1 MFSKIIRNINNLF
14 ASVETFNKHI
24 NQYKIIS
31 KEKDIAL
38 LGLGTFFELAK
49 NVKELLEE
57 KGITRYR
64 LAKLA
69 DTRFEVVEK
78 WCSGSVE
85 RIDSDVL
92 ARFCYILDCEIAD
105 IIKYNV

>member
-1 MFSKIIRNINNLF
+1 MDKLRSVVNIG
-14 ASVETFNKHI
+14 S
-24 NQYKIIS
+24 Y
-31 KEKDIAL
+31 
-38 LGLGTFFELAK
+38 G
-49 NVKELLEE
+49 NVSIHLKELIDA

-78 WCSGSVE
+78 WCSGTVE

-92 ARFCYILDCEIAD
+92 ARFCYILNCD
-105 IIKYNV
+105 ITDILKYDK

>member
-1 MFSKIIRNINNLF
+1 MFLVMIM
-14 ASVETFNKHI
+14 
-24 NQYKIIS
+24 
-31 KEKDIAL
+31 
-38 LGLGTFFELAK
+38 
-49 NVKELLEE
+49 KELRSVTNIRTYGRISINLKDLIEE

-78 WCSGSVE
+78 WCSGTVE

-92 ARFCYILDCEIAD
+92 ARICYNLDCEITD
-105 IIKYNV
+105 IIKYDI

>member
-1 MFSKIIRNINNLF
+1 MSELDLLKLMQLYGD
-14 ASVETFNKHI
+14 ET
-24 NQYKIIS
+24 
-31 KEKDIAL
+31 
-38 LGLGTFFELAK
+38 ELADFSPEEL
-49 NVKELLEE
+49 KELLEE

>member
-1 MFSKIIRNINNLF
+1 M
-14 ASVETFNKHI
+14 
-24 NQYKIIS
+24 
-31 KEKDIAL
+31 
-38 LGLGTFFELAK
+38 
-49 NVKELLEE
+49 KELRSVVNLSSYGNISIHLKELIEE

-78 WCSGSVE
+78 WCSGTVE

-92 ARFCYILDCEIAD
+92 ARFCYILDCEITD

>member
-1 MFSKIIRNINNLF
+1 MIM
-14 ASVETFNKHI
+14 
-24 NQYKIIS
+24 
-31 KEKDIAL
+31 
-38 LGLGTFFELAK
+38 
-49 NVKELLEE
+49 KELRSVVNLSSYGNISIHLKELIEE

-78 WCSGSVE
+78 WCSGTVE

-92 ARFCYILDCEIAD
+92 ARFCYILDCEITD
-105 IIKYNV
+105 IIKYKV

>member
-1 MFSKIIRNINNLF
+1 MFLVMIM
-14 ASVETFNKHI
+14 
-24 NQYKIIS
+24 
-31 KEKDIAL
+31 
-38 LGLGTFFELAK
+38 
-49 NVKELLEE
+49 KELRSVTNIRTYGKISINLKDLIEE

-78 WCSGSVE
+78 WCSGTVE

-92 ARFCYILDCEIAD
+92 ARFCYILDCEITD
-105 IIKYNV
+105 IIKYDI

>member
-1 MFSKIIRNINNLF
+1 MFLVMIM
-14 ASVETFNKHI
+14 
-24 NQYKIIS
+24 
-31 KEKDIAL
+31 
-38 LGLGTFFELAK
+38 
-49 NVKELLEE
+49 KELRSVTNIRTYGRISINLKDLIEE

-78 WCSGSVE
+78 WCSGTVE

-92 ARFCYILDCEIAD
+92 ARFCYVLDCEITD
-105 IIKYNV
+105 IIKYDI

>member
-1 MFSKIIRNINNLF
+1 MVLVMIMSELRSIVNLSSYGKISIHL
-14 ASVETFNKHI
+14 
-24 NQYKIIS
+24 
-31 KEKDIAL
+31 KEMI
-38 LGLGTFFELAK
+38 
-49 NVKELLEE
+49 EE
-57 KGITRYR
+57 RGITRYR

-78 WCSGSVE
+78 WCSGTVE

-92 ARFCYILDCEIAD
+92 ARFCYILDCEITD

>member
-1 MFSKIIRNINNLF
+1 MVMIMKELRSIVNLN
-14 ASVETFNKHI
+14 S
-24 NQYKIIS
+24 Y
-31 KEKDIAL
+31 
-38 LGLGTFFELAK
+38 GTVSIHL
-49 NVKELLEE
+49 KELLEE

-85 RIDSDVL
+85 RIGSDVL

>member
-1 MFSKIIRNINNLF
+1 MVMIM
-14 ASVETFNKHI
+14 
-24 NQYKIIS
+24 
-31 KEKDIAL
+31 
-38 LGLGTFFELAK
+38 
-49 NVKELLEE
+49 KELRSVTNIRTYGRISINLKDLIEE

-78 WCSGSVE
+78 WCSGTVE

-92 ARFCYILDCEIAD
+92 ARFCYVLVCEITD
-105 IIKYNV
+105 IIKYDI